1 MRSTDAYPSID
12 RQFDEENTMGGVVL
26 SDVEASM
33 MEQGKAAVAAMTKTT
48 TQPSQ
53 HVRAM
58 PGDPTVDERERFEA
72 MDVIFKLVLTVI
84 SLCSITNLKFTV
96 VLPPVQYSILLYLI
110 LEEKNSFDGIIFDG
124 IISINKLKKI
134 DMMPLK

>member
-1 MRSTDAYPSID
+1 
-12 RQFDEENTMGGVVL
+12 MGGVVL

-124 IISINKLKKI
+124 IISINK
-134 DMMPLK
+134 

>member
-33 MEQGKAAVAAMTKTT
+33 TEQGKAAVAAMTKTT